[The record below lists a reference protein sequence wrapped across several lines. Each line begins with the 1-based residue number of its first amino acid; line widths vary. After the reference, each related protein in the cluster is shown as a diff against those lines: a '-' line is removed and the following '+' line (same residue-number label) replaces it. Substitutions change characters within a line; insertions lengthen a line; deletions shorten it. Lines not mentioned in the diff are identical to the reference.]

1 MLARVIISVLDT
13 DIRTWLRDGN
23 RTRYRSK
30 GCANALYCC
39 GCLQQPKP
47 CYTAGAPLREAIFCL
62 LWKLYFQGHPAR
74 TESEAGPG
82 EEWRSRQANAWKPS
96 KRKGNATTK
105 EDEQNRW
112 RKASKKRERRRVW

>member
-1 MLARVIISVLDT
+1 MLARVIISVLDA

-62 LWKLYFQGHPAR
+62 IWKLFFQGHPAR
-74 TESEAGPG
+74 TESEAG
-82 EEWRSRQANAWKPS
+82 
-96 KRKGNATTK
+96 KGNATTK